1 MPILLTLEH
10 LVKGGLIVDIKNV
23 ILATLIT
30 YGGLSNEQIFE
41 RLMCLGVDGVI
52 DLNDGTEHLG
62 D

>member
-10 LVKGGLIVDIKNV
+10 LVKGEVIVNIKNV
-23 ILATLIT
+23 ILVTLIT
-30 YGGLSNEQIFE
+30 YGGLNNEQIFE
-41 RLMCLGVDGVI
+41 CLMCLGVDGVI